1 VVGMVKG
8 IVLAVMMFGCALVRR
23 MMSIGWAAR
32 GQHGAGIKGKERP
45 DESGGEAV
53 MHGWRFS

>member
-1 VVGMVKG
+1 MVKG